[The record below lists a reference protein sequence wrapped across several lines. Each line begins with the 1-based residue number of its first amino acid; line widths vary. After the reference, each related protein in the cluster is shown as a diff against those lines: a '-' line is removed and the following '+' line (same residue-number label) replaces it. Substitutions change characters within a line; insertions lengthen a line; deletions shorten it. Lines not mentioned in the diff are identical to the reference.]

1 MSQYRISDTLIN
13 GIASAIKEKTGTS
26 GTIAASNMPT
36 LIRSIS
42 GGGGSG
48 FPFNYKTGTITVTED
63 IGLATYGNITH
74 NLGEVPQICLLWC
87 VEQNYTTGDAT
98 GRLITASAFHQKGGI
113 YSAVIGRKYANVNG
127 APANTTATMDSTVFA
142 FPNDGNVLT
151 AGYTYKWI
159 AIGSVVTPTNPQTE
173 PTLTVST
180 FNIAGFGTGNY
191 NGNGTDEQIAQYLA
205 LFNDMDADIVGLQE
219 DKLKYNADTN
229 TDDVIYDVLY
239 DYKYRASGS
248 GVPSIVSKYELT
260 NKTTTKYTDETAY
273 MYVEGTVNIDGTDV
287 TIISTHTSFRPT
299 TQIDVC
305 HNELIAHLATLDNFI
320 LMGDMN
326 PWGSDHHYWDT
337 VYKMYTDAGYNVAS
351 CGAYQPQL
359 TFHAGSDYDNVWVP
373 CDNIIT
379 SANIKIDS
387 VRTITTDLSDHKPI
401 VAELRIT
408 NDNTQMPIV
417 YNPSSTTN
425 YTLTFDV
432 DGGTSISSV
441 TQASGT
447 VIQLSSYT
455 TTKSGYT
462 FEGWYSESAKQ
473 NKITSVTL
481 SENKTVYANWTAA
494 SSGDDS
500 STIEWDGTTNTLPTN
515 ITVDGTYSLTSNG
528 SGGYNLTATDG
539 MVKIWFPSS
548 FAGAGTEME
557 VAFTINKGTN
567 ATWEHGFMLLNGA
580 NSSTSKNSF
589 TDAHVQNN
597 KMWFGT
603 TGSGDYVATYDDGD
617 HTLKLVSTG
626 QLTGYSVF
634 DGVQKPQAVRETT
647 DASSYF
653 WFKPNTIAIKSF
665 KITKPTS

>member
-113 YSAVIGRKYANVNG
+113 YSAVIGRKYANVNS

-239 DYKYRASGS
+239 DY
-248 GVPSIVSKYELT
+248 
-260 NKTTTKYTDETAY
+260 
-273 MYVEGTVNIDGTDV
+273 
-287 TIISTHTSFRPT
+287 
-299 TQIDVC
+299 
-305 HNELIAHLATLDNFI
+305 
-320 LMGDMN
+320 
-326 PWGSDHHYWDT
+326 
-337 VYKMYTDAGYNVAS
+337 
-351 CGAYQPQL
+351 
-359 TFHAGSDYDNVWVP
+359 
-373 CDNIIT
+373 
-379 SANIKIDS
+379 
-387 VRTITTDLSDHKPI
+387 
-401 VAELRIT
+401 
-408 NDNTQMPIV
+408 
-417 YNPSSTTN
+417 NPSSTTN

-481 SENKTVYANWTAA
+481 SENKTVYANWTSA

-515 ITVDGTYSLTSNG
+515 ITVDGTYSLTSND